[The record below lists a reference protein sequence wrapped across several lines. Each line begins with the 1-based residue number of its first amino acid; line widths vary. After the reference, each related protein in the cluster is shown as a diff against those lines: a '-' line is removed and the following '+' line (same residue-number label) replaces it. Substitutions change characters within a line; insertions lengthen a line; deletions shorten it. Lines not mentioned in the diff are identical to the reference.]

1 MTDGLDMHAISHTV
15 GHEQGAV
22 GALVAGADAL
32 CIGGES
38 TGPQIV
44 DRLVLAITSAVRSGR
59 LPLSRLLDATHRV
72 GMLAAWTSGASIE
85 TDVSGSGEEA
95 ARRAVHVAGDVV
107 LTAAPLVLELHDE
120 PTIAAGEVP
129 WAVGAA
135 LGERLDG
142 TVVVPLT
149 PQDADPRP
157 SLAAYGDRPVVVAV
171 RGLRRRPWQ
180 SEVVAAVRQVRDDVV
195 VVDHELPGDAAVLGP
210 NHVLTYSG
218 SRVSAEVAADVL
230 AGRDGLRT
238 I

>member
-1 MTDGLDMHAISHTV
+1 M
-15 GHEQGAV
+15 
-22 GALVAGADAL
+22 
-32 CIGGES
+32 
-38 TGPQIV
+38 P
-44 DRLVLAITSAVRSGR
+44 
-59 LPLSRLLDATHRV
+59 
-72 GMLAAWTSGASIE
+72 
-85 TDVSGSGEEA
+85 
-95 ARRAVHVAGDVV
+95 
-107 LTAAPLVLELHDE
+107 E

-135 LGERLDG
+135 LGARLDG

-157 SLAAYGDRPVVVAV
+157 TLAAYADRPVVVAV

-180 SEVVAAVRQVRDDVV
+180 REVVAAVRQVRDDVV

-218 SRVSAEVAADVL
+218 SRVSADVAADVL